1 VVSLLLVAHQLR
13 SWCSWISPESNE
25 AAILGIGKSNM
36 PTKRKPTSPVDSNE
50 AAPKFMSLEED
61 DGLNDDVCEE
71 LKNTNRRKSRLEFP
85 RYCEEWE

>member
-1 VVSLLLVAHQLR
+1 MLVAHQLR
-13 SWCSWISPESNE
+13 SWCSRISPESNE

-71 LKNTNRRKSRLEFP
+71 LKKYEQEKVKVGVSALL
-85 RYCEEWE
+85 